1 MLVLRVF
8 RDKPTAYCA
17 QWQQL
22 VRSCSIYEI
31 KEHFRSKF
39 LTDRR
44 ATPTFCV
51 MTPFTEQTHADSEVA
66 SQPQMWRQ
74 VAEFA
79 PSVFGDLPAKGERVA
94 VVGCGSSWF
103 MSMSYAALRE
113 AAGHGESDV
122 YAGSEF
128 NYGRKYDRIV
138 AISRSGTTTEIIEL
152 LEKTNLPT
160 VVLTGVPD
168 SPVAQFATKTIAMP
182 FADEKSVLQTR
193 WATSALAL
201 FRAHLGE
208 NLEKLAKDAE
218 LALAEDLG
226 DLVNMNQITFLG
238 RGWTI
243 GLAHEAALKTRES
256 SQFWSEAYPA
266 MDYRHGPL
274 SVAEPGRAVWAMGPI
289 DEKLKADI
297 EATGALFESSDLDP
311 MAQLVK
317 AQRVAIAI
325 AKKRGFNPDY
335 PRNLTRSIVLA

>member
-1 MLVLRVF
+1 V
-8 RDKPTAYCA
+8 
-17 QWQQL
+17 
-22 VRSCSIYEI
+22 
-31 KEHFRSKF
+31 
-39 LTDRR
+39 
-44 ATPTFCV
+44 
-51 MTPFTEQTHADSEVA
+51 TPFTEQTHAEREIA
-66 SQPQMWRQ
+66 SQPEIWRA

-79 PSVFGDLPAKGERVA
+79 PSVFAQLPAKGERVA

-103 MSMSYAALRE
+103 MAMSYAALRE

-138 AISRSGTTTEIIEL
+138 AISRSGTTTEIVEL
-152 LEKTNLPT
+152 LQQTKTPT
-160 VVLTGVPD
+160 VVLNGVAD
-168 SPVAQFATKTIAMP
+168 SPVSEFATTTIAMP

-208 NLEKLAKDAE
+208 DIEKLAKDAE
-218 LALAEDLG
+218 IALAEDLG
-226 DLVNMNQITFLG
+226 ELVNMNQITFLG

-274 SVAEPGRAVWAMGPI
+274 SVAEPGRAVWALGLI
-289 DEKLKADI
+289 DAKLEADI
-297 EATGALFESSDLDP
+297 AATGALIETSTLDP
-311 MAQLVK
+311 MAHLIK
-317 AQRVAIAI
+317 AQRVAVAI
-325 AKKRGFNPDY
+325 AKNRGFNPDY